1 MADEKEKAIQSGQE
15 ATNPAGDK
23 QAELSEKDLE
33 KASGGAFNAYLQI
46 DETKGEG

>member
-1 MADEKEKAIQSGQE
+1 MADEKEKTIQADQE

-33 KASGGAFNAYLQI
+33 KASGGAFDAYIQI
-46 DETKGEG
+46 NDIKTES